1 MKKHVPIVEEVQ
13 TVQYSIILL
22 LILLLSLLG
31 K

>member
-1 MKKHVPIVEEVQ
+1 MKKHVPTVEEVQ